1 VRKKTGKPEMFRS
14 VLVVKKKKVKDDD
27 VNKLSEEDDINFYL
41 DMA

>member
-1 VRKKTGKPEMFRS
+1 MFRS